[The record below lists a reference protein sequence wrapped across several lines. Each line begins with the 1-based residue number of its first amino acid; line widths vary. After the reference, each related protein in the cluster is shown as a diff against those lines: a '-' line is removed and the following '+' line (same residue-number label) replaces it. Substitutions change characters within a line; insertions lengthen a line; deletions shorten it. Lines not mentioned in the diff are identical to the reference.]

1 MCAVTAARVAGALVG
16 AGRGVQ
22 RSMWDVLFSR
32 HCSSIKERVIFH
44 VFTDE
49 EKCETLENSGQCDG
63 CNRVLTAVAFQ
74 SRF

>member
-1 MCAVTAARVAGALVG
+1 MCRDSRQGCWRSCGCWARCSALD
-16 AGRGVQ
+16 AGRFVQ
-22 RSMWDVLFSR
+22 PSLQF
-32 HCSSIKERVIFH
+32 HKGTGVIFH